1 MRRARV
7 TFSWTVEPWDAA
19 HAEFATRCD
28 GPELMTSRT
37 SGPLGNLK
45 VLELGHIVAG
55 PTATLILAELGADV
69 IKIERPGTG
78 DQARLNKTN
87 QGHFISY
94 NSNKESVALDIGTPD
109 GKETLLKLVENTDIL
124 VDNFAP
130 GALDRLG
137 LGYGRLSS
145 TNPSLIHCSIK
156 GFLPGP
162 YGDRTLTDEPAQM
175 MGGLAYM
182 TGPSGR
188 PLRAGTSAVD
198 INGAMFGVIAI
209 LAALN
214 ERAATGKGR
223 QVHIGLFESVVF
235 LVGQHIANFTL
246 TGERPLP
253 MPERGMGR
261 ALGWGIYRTFSTR
274 DGREIFVAVLSDP
287 HWQRFCAEF
296 GLEDLWA
303 DISLRTNNGRADRHE
318 MLGERTAALME
329 SLDFDEIVRRLERAN
344 LPFAPVNSP
353 ADLVDDRHLQALDLL
368 KTVAAPDG
376 REGKIATLP
385 ILSDGWFAGERRDP
399 PALGADTDEVLNR
412 LKENE

>member
-1 MRRARV
+1 MSKQNA
-7 TFSWTVEPWDAA
+7 
-19 HAEFATRCD
+19 
-28 GPELMTSRT
+28 
-37 SGPLGNLK
+37 GPLDNLT

-55 PTATLILAELGADV
+55 PAASLILAELGADV

-87 QGHFISY
+87 QGHYISY
-94 NSNKESVALDIGTPD
+94 NSNKKSVTLDINTPE
-109 GKETLLKLVENTDIL
+109 GRQTLLALVENADIL

-137 LGYGRLSS
+137 LGYAVLSGV
-145 TNPSLIHCSIK
+145 NPRLIHCSIK

-162 YGDRTLTDEPAQM
+162 YAERSLTDEPAQM
-175 MGGLAYM
+175 MGGLAFM

-198 INGAMFGVIAI
+198 INGAMFGVIGV
-209 LAALN
+209 LAALS
-214 ERAATGKGR
+214 ERMMTGKGR

-261 ALGWGIYRTFSTR
+261 ALGWGIYRTFTTK
-274 DGREIFVAVLSDP
+274 DGREVFVAVLSDS
-287 HWQRFCAEF
+287 HWERFCAEF
-296 GLEDLWA
+296 QLDDLWS
-303 DISLRTNNGRADRHE
+303 DLSLRGNNGRAEQHE
-318 MLGERTAALME
+318 RLTERTAELVG
-329 SLDFDEIVRRLERAN
+329 SLEFGEIVARLERAN

-353 ADLVDDRHLQALDLL
+353 ADLVDDRHLQALDFL
-368 KTVAAPDG
+368 KTVSAPDG
-376 REGKIATLP
+376 REGRIATLP
-385 ILSDGWFAGERRDP
+385 IASVGWFGGERRDP
-399 PALGADTDEVLNR
+399 PALGVDTEKVLREARMRGETSRRQRGAGDE
-412 LKENE
+412 

>member
-1 MRRARV
+1 MHEQ
-7 TFSWTVEPWDAA
+7 T
-19 HAEFATRCD
+19 H
-28 GPELMTSRT
+28 
-37 SGPLGNLK
+37 GPLHNLK

-55 PTATLILAELGADV
+55 PSASLILAELGAEV

-94 NSNKESVALDIGTPD
+94 NSNKESVALDIATPD
-109 GKETLLKLVENTDIL
+109 GRQTLLALVANTDVL

-130 GALDRLG
+130 GALDRLQ
-137 LGYGRLSS
+137 LGYEVLSDV
-145 TNPSLIHCSIK
+145 NPGLIHCSIK

-162 YGDRTLTDEPAQM
+162 YGNRTLTDEPAQM
-175 MGGLAYM
+175 MGGLAFM

-198 INGAMFGVIAI
+198 INGAMFGVIGI
-209 LAALN
+209 LAALS
-214 ERAATGKGR
+214 ERMATGKGR

-261 ALGWGIYRTFSTR
+261 ALGWGIYKTFSTK
-274 DGREIFVAVLSDP
+274 DEREVFVAVLSDP
-287 HWQRFCAEF
+287 HWERFCAEF
-296 GLEDLWA
+296 QLDDLWA
-303 DISLRTNNGRADRHE
+303 DLALRENNGRAEQHGR
-318 MLGERTAALME
+318 LTARTAELVG
-329 SLDFDEIVRRLERAN
+329 SLEFAEIIVRLERAN

-353 ADLVDDRHLQALDLL
+353 ADLVEDRHLDALGIL

-385 ILSDGWFAGERRDP
+385 ISSDGWFGGTRRDP
-399 PALGADTDEVLNR
+399 PALGADTAAVLR
-412 LKENE
+412 KAGIEGDWS